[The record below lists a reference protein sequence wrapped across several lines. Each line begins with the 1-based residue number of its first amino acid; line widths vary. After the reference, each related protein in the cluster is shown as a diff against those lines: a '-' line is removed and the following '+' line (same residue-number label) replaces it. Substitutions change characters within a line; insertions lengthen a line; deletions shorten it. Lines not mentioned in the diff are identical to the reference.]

1 MNQMQQMIMQA
12 QKMQRDLQ
20 KALAALD
27 EKEFKVLKNGM
38 VELTVLGSKKIQKL
52 DIDADALDPENKE
65 MLEEAIA
72 MAFDEAIEQIESERA
87 AIESKITGR
96 AGGFGF

>member
-1 MNQMQQMIMQA
+1 
-12 QKMQRDLQ
+12 
-20 KALAALD
+20 
-27 EKEFKVLKNGM
+27 
-38 VELTVLGSKKIQKL
+38 
-52 DIDADALDPENKE
+52 